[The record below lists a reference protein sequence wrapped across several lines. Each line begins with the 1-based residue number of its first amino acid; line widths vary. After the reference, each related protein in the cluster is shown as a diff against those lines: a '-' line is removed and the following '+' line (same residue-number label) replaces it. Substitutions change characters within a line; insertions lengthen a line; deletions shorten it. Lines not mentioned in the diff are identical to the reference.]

1 MQLSRQVL
9 VGLLTAVAVASGGS
23 AAGFDG
29 RSTATV
35 LPVQT
40 PMEAPLGTWTAV
52 HRLLVVPVAG
62 RRLRHVSQE
71 ARAFNMDLYGVGTPA
86 AVVRTFRPGG
96 IILFSDNV
104 SSVDQVREFTA
115 GLQRVAGSKGYRLL
129 IMTDQEGG
137 RVSRL
142 PGPVAE
148 SQPAAASYDGDAA
161 RARRDARLV
170 GAAMRRMHVLVD
182 LAPVADVNTVG
193 DQGVI
198 RDRSFGSTPDVVSR
212 MVQAQVCGYHD
223 GGVAT
228 SIKHWPGHGSTRVD
242 SHESLPTL
250 TLPVRRWRG
259 VHLPPFRTGI
269 ATGTDLVMVGHLAY
283 PALASNGV
291 PATLSRKLTW
301 RWLRGRLDFHG
312 VIITDSLTMGALRD
326 YGDSARLAVR
336 AFRAG
341 SDLLLMPGRPRAAAR
356 GLFDAVRTQR
366 IKRTAVDASVTRVGH
381 LQDKLGL
388 VAGPRQLGS
397 CPPPGR
403 SGSGMAR

>member
-1 MQLSRQVL
+1 MLLGRQVL
-9 VGLLTAVAVASGGS
+9 VGLLTVVTMTS
-23 AAGFDG
+23 AASAAAFDD
-29 RSTATV
+29 RSPAV
-35 LPVQT
+35 SRLDET
-40 PMEAPLGTWTAV
+40 PIAARLGTWTAV

-62 RRLRHVSQE
+62 RRLRQVSQE
-71 ARAFNMDLYGVGTPA
+71 ARALNLDLYGVGTPA
-86 AVVRTFRPGG
+86 AVVRKFQPGG

-104 SSVDQVREFTA
+104 SNVDQVRTFTA
-115 GLQRVAGSKGYRLL
+115 GLQRVAGSMGYRLL

-148 SQPAAASYDGDAA
+148 TQPSAASYDGDAA
-161 RARRDARLV
+161 RARRDARRV
-170 GAAMRRMHVLVD
+170 GAAMRRMQVLVD

-193 DQGVI
+193 DHGVI

-212 MVQAQVCGYHD
+212 MVQAQICGYHA

-250 TLPVRRWRG
+250 TLPVRRWRN
-259 VHLPPFRTGI
+259 VHVPPFRTGI

-283 PALASNGV
+283 PALVPNGV
-291 PATLSRKLTW
+291 PATLSRALTW

-366 IKRTAVDASVTRVGH
+366 IKRTAVDASLTRIGH

-388 VAGPRQLGS
+388 VPGARELSS
-397 CPPPGR
+397 CSP
-403 SGSGMAR
+403 ARVVSAP

>member
-1 MQLSRQVL
+1 MLLSRQVL
-9 VGLLTAVAVASGGS
+9 VGLLTAVTVTSGALV

-40 PMEAPLGTWTAV
+40 PMAGPARHLDCGASPA
-52 HRLLVVPVAG
+52 RRPG
-62 RRLRHVSQE
+62 RRSASASRRSGG
-71 ARAFNMDLYGVGTPA
+71 RAFNLDLYGVGTPA

-104 SSVDQVREFTA
+104 SNVDQVREFTA

-142 PGPVAE
+142 PGPIAE
-148 SQPAAASYDGDAA
+148 SQPSAASYDGDAA

-170 GAAMRRMHVLVD
+170 GAAMRRMQVLVD

-228 SIKHWPGHGSTRVD
+228 SIKHWPGHGSTRRGQPRVPAHVD
-242 SHESLPTL
+242 PSATTL
-250 TLPVRRWRG
+250 ARRT
-259 VHLPPFRTGI
+259 PAPFR
-269 ATGTDLVMVGHLAY
+269 
-283 PALASNGV
+283 PAS
-291 PATLSRKLTW
+291 
-301 RWLRGRLDFHG
+301 
-312 VIITDSLTMGALRD
+312 
-326 YGDSARLAVR
+326 
-336 AFRAG
+336 
-341 SDLLLMPGRPRAAAR
+341 PRAP
-356 GLFDAVRTQR
+356 T
-366 IKRTAVDASVTRVGH
+366 S
-381 LQDKLGL
+381 
-388 VAGPRQLGS
+388 
-397 CPPPGR
+397 
-403 SGSGMAR
+403 